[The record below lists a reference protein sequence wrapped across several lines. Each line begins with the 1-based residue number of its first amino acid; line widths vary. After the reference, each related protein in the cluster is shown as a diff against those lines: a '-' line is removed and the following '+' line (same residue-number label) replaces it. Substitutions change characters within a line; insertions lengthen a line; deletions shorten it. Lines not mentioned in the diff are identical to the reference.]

1 MRKILIVL
9 AAAVLAPAMA
19 YAGTISY
26 VGSSTVGKFVTDA
39 SKVYANADFKLNTK
53 PESSG
58 GEQCAARKSCDMG
71 GVARGVNGKFLD
83 QGVVTTLVGKD
94 AIAAVVNA
102 DNPVSGLSAE
112 QLKGIFTGKIK
123 NWSEVGGTDLAI
135 KAFIVKKGS
144 ATRKVFRKV
153 ILGEADYAGTKV
165 VTPDAKIVTSVARD
179 KGAIGQ
185 ISFAFLSGKKGVKPL
200 DVDGQKATVE
210 NASYPIT
217 RPLNIVTNGAPSGDV
232 AAFLDWALSPE
243 GQKVVKQRFVGVN

>member
-112 QLKGIFTGKIK
+112 QLKGIFIGKIK
-123 NWSEVGGTDLAI
+123 NWSEVGGPDLAI